1 MIVKLR
7 AFRFQSLGVRIA
19 PHSLSLKADQPL
31 AEPSP
36 LAEPPVRLLVI
47 FVVDNLTSSLSIEPV
62 KLRDH
67 PLLSYRGIASWPPV
81 WINIRDFEAKKLT
94 GEIGVLTHALLHDDV
109 PTKCFLAIE
118 FERVQ
123 YMGSVIFED
132 PAFCRQ
138 IHALLQ
144 PHIGRSIK
152 EIGSLDLSYTL

>member
-1 MIVKLR
+1 
-7 AFRFQSLGVRIA
+7 
-19 PHSLSLKADQPL
+19 
-31 AEPSP
+31 
-36 LAEPPVRLLVI
+36 
-47 FVVDNLTSSLSIEPV
+47 V

-67 PLLSYRGIASWPPV
+67 PLLSYRGIARWPPV
-81 WINIRDFEAKKLT
+81 WINIRDFEDFEAKKLT

-109 PTKCFLAIE
+109 PTKCFLAME

-123 YMGSVIFED
+123 YMGSLIFED